1 MDMFDHILSSRIKAM
16 REYDLII
23 IGGGASGLLLAIN
36 GKKDGIK
43 NILLVE
49 KDPILGGALNSADYN
64 ISEKGNLT
72 GIEYKESLLK
82 EFNELNIDVKLNT
95 MVLKIEDSNEILCTS
110 SEYGVEKIKGKNIII
125 ANGGKEKSRN
135 AVQIPGDR
143 TAGVLTVGMAKKI
156 FGIKNMVPGKNIF
169 IVGDSTLYMIQED
182 LKKHNI
188 KVSGVI
194 TDKNKNEVFD
204 LSENLYP
211 GYEIISIHGEGRV
224 SSVTIKNGD
233 EKKNIKCDTVIFA
246 YPMISDGLVA
256 LRSGLKLNPNTTG
269 PAVDENLETSS
280 KNIYACGNAI
290 YIHKSIEEIED
301 ECKKLIKTIS

>member
-1 MDMFDHILSSRIKAM
+1 M

-23 IGGGASGLLLAIN
+23 IGGGAAGLLSAIN

-82 EFNELNIDVKLNT
+82 EFDELNIDVKLNT

-110 SEYGVEKIKGKNIII
+110 SECGVEKIKGKNIII

-169 IVGDSTLYMIQED
+169 IVGDSTIYMIQED

-188 KVSGVI
+188 KVSGII
-194 TDKNKNEVFD
+194 TNKNKNEVFD
-204 LSENLYP
+204 LSENLYS

-233 EKKNIKCDTVIFA
+233 EKKDIKCDTVIFA

-256 LRSGLKLNPNTTG
+256 LRSGLKLNPSTTG
-269 PAVDENLETSS
+269 PAVDDNLETSS

>member
-1 MDMFDHILSSRIKAM
+1 M

-23 IGGGASGLLLAIN
+23 IGGGASGLLSAIN

-188 KVSGVI
+188 EVSGII

-211 GYEIISIHGEGRV
+211 GYEIVSIHGEGRV

-256 LRSGLKLNPNTTG
+256 LRSGLKLNPSTTG
-269 PAVDENLETSS
+269 PAVDENLETSN

>member
-1 MDMFDHILSSRIKAM
+1 M

-23 IGGGASGLLLAIN
+23 IGGGASGLLSAIN

-110 SEYGVEKIKGKNIII
+110 SECGVEKIKGKNIII

-188 KVSGVI
+188 KVSGII

-204 LSENLYP
+204 LSENLYS
-211 GYEIISIHGEGRV
+211 GYEIIAIHGEGRV

-256 LRSGLKLNPNTTG
+256 LRSGLKLNPSTTG
-269 PAVDENLETSS
+269 PAVDENLETSN

>member
-1 MDMFDHILSSRIKAM
+1 M

-23 IGGGASGLLLAIN
+23 IGGGAAGLLSAIN

-110 SEYGVEKIKGKNIII
+110 SECGVEKIKGKNIII

-188 KVSGVI
+188 KVSGII

-211 GYEIISIHGEGRV
+211 GYEIVSIHGEGRV

-233 EKKNIKCDTVIFA
+233 EKKKIKCDTVIFA

>member
-1 MDMFDHILSSRIKAM
+1 M

-49 KDPILGGALNSADYN
+49 KDPVLGGALNSADYN
-64 ISEKGNLT
+64 IGEKGNLT
-72 GIEYKESLLK
+72 GIEYKENLLK

-169 IVGDSTLYMIQED
+169 IVGDNTLYMIQED

-188 KVSGVI
+188 KVSGII

-204 LSENLYP
+204 LSENLYS
-211 GYEIISIHGEGRV
+211 GYEIVSIHGEGRV

-301 ECKKLIKTIS
+301 ECKKLISTIS

>member
-1 MDMFDHILSSRIKAM
+1 M

-23 IGGGASGLLLAIN
+23 IGGGASGLLSAIN

-49 KDPILGGALNSADYN
+49 KDPVLGGALNSADYN

-82 EFNELNIDVKLNT
+82 EFNELNVDVKLNT

-188 KVSGVI
+188 KVSGII

-211 GYEIISIHGEGRV
+211 GYEIVSIHGEGRV

-256 LRSGLKLNPNTTG
+256 LRSGLKLNPSTTG

>member
-1 MDMFDHILSSRIKAM
+1 M

-23 IGGGASGLLLAIN
+23 IGGGTAGLLSAIN

-82 EFNELNIDVKLNT
+82 EFNELNIDLKLNT

-110 SEYGVEKIKGKNIII
+110 SECGVEKIKGKNIII

-156 FGIKNMVPGKNIF
+156 FGIKNMVPGKNVF

-188 KVSGVI
+188 KVSGII

-204 LSENLYP
+204 LSENLYS

-224 SSVTIKNGD
+224 SSVTIKNGE
-233 EKKNIKCDTVIFA
+233 EKKDIKCDTVIFA

-256 LRSGLKLNPNTTG
+256 LRSGLKLNPSTTG
-269 PAVDENLETSS
+269 PAVDEHLETSS

>member
-1 MDMFDHILSSRIKAM
+1 M

-23 IGGGASGLLLAIN
+23 IGGGASGLLSAIN

-110 SEYGVEKIKGKNIII
+110 SECGVEKIKGKNIII

-188 KVSGVI
+188 NVSGII

-211 GYEIISIHGEGRV
+211 GYEIVSIHGEGRV

-256 LRSGLKLNPNTTG
+256 LRSGLKLNPSTTG

>member
-1 MDMFDHILSSRIKAM
+1 M

-110 SEYGVEKIKGKNIII
+110 SECGVEKIKGKNIII

-188 KVSGVI
+188 KVSGII

-211 GYEIISIHGEGRV
+211 GYEIVSIHGEGRV

-256 LRSGLKLNPNTTG
+256 LRSGLKLNPSTTG

>member
-1 MDMFDHILSSRIKAM
+1 M

-23 IGGGASGLLLAIN
+23 IGGGASGLLSAIN

-110 SEYGVEKIKGKNIII
+110 SECGVEKIKGKNIII

-156 FGIKNMVPGKNIF
+156 FGIKNMIPGKNIF

-188 KVSGVI
+188 KVSGII

>member
-1 MDMFDHILSSRIKAM
+1 M

-23 IGGGASGLLLAIN
+23 IGGGASGLLSAIN

-72 GIEYKESLLK
+72 GIEYKENLLK

-110 SEYGVEKIKGKNIII
+110 SECGVEKIKGKNIII

-169 IVGDSTLYMIQED
+169 IVGDNTLYMIQED

-188 KVSGVI
+188 KVSGII

-211 GYEIISIHGEGRV
+211 GYEIVSIHGEGRV

-246 YPMISDGLVA
+246 YPIISDGLVA

-269 PAVDENLETSS
+269 SAVDENLETSS

-290 YIHKSIEEIED
+290 YIHKSIEEIEN

>member
-1 MDMFDHILSSRIKAM
+1 M

-23 IGGGASGLLLAIN
+23 IGGGASGLLSAIN

-110 SEYGVEKIKGKNIII
+110 SEYGVEKIKGKKIII

-169 IVGDSTLYMIQED
+169 IVGDSTLYMIQEN

-188 KVSGVI
+188 KVSGII
-194 TDKNKNEVFD
+194 TDKNKNEVFN
-204 LSENLYP
+204 LSKNLYP
-211 GYEIISIHGEGRV
+211 GYEIIAIHGEGRV

-256 LRSGLKLNPNTTG
+256 LRSGIKLNPNTTG
-269 PAVDENLETSS
+269 PAVDENLETSN

-301 ECKKLIKTIS
+301 ESKKLISTIS

>member
-1 MDMFDHILSSRIKAM
+1 M

-23 IGGGASGLLLAIN
+23 IGGGAAGLLLAIN

-110 SEYGVEKIKGKNIII
+110 SECGVEKIKGKNIII

-188 KVSGVI
+188 KVSGII

-211 GYEIISIHGEGRV
+211 GYEIVSIHGEGRV

-256 LRSGLKLNPNTTG
+256 LRSGLKLNPSTTG

>member
-1 MDMFDHILSSRIKAM
+1 M

-23 IGGGASGLLLAIN
+23 IGGGASGLLSAIN

-64 ISEKGNLT
+64 ISENGNLT

-82 EFNELNIDVKLNT
+82 EFNELNVDVKLNT

-156 FGIKNMVPGKNIF
+156 FGIKNMIPGKNIL
-169 IVGDSTLYMIQED
+169 IVGDTTLYMIQED

-188 KVSGVI
+188 KVSGII

-204 LSENLYP
+204 LSENLYS
-211 GYEIISIHGEGRV
+211 GYEIIAIHGEGRV

-233 EKKNIKCDTVIFA
+233 EKKNIKCDTVIFS

-301 ECKKLIKTIS
+301 ECKKLISTIS

>member
-1 MDMFDHILSSRIKAM
+1 M

-23 IGGGASGLLLAIN
+23 IGGGASGLLSAIN

-110 SEYGVEKIKGKNIII
+110 SECGVEKIKGKNIII

-188 KVSGVI
+188 KVSGII

-204 LSENLYP
+204 LSENLYH
-211 GYEIISIHGEGRV
+211 GYEIVSIHGEGRV

-256 LRSGLKLNPNTTG
+256 LRSGLKLNPSTTG
-269 PAVDENLETSS
+269 PAVDKNLETSS

>member
-1 MDMFDHILSSRIKAM
+1 M

-23 IGGGASGLLLAIN
+23 IGGGASGLLSAIN
-36 GKKDGIK
+36 GKKHGIK

-110 SEYGVEKIKGKNIII
+110 SEYGVEKIKGKKIII

-188 KVSGVI
+188 KVSGII

-211 GYEIISIHGEGRV
+211 GYEIVSIHGEGRV

-256 LRSGLKLNPNTTG
+256 LRSGLKLNPSTTG

>member
-1 MDMFDHILSSRIKAM
+1 M

-23 IGGGASGLLLAIN
+23 IGGGASGLLSAIN

-49 KDPILGGALNSADYN
+49 KDPVLGGALNSADYN
-64 ISEKGNLT
+64 IREKGNLT

-82 EFNELNIDVKLNT
+82 EFNELNVDVKLNT

-110 SEYGVEKIKGKNIII
+110 SECGVEKIKGKNIII

-143 TAGVLTVGMAKKI
+143 TSGVLTVGMAKKI
-156 FGIKNMVPGKNIF
+156 FGIKNMIPGKNIF

-188 KVSGVI
+188 KVYGII

-204 LSENLYP
+204 LSENLYS
-211 GYEIISIHGEGRV
+211 GYEIIAIHGEGRV

-301 ECKKLIKTIS
+301 ECKKLISTIS

>member
-1 MDMFDHILSSRIKAM
+1 M

-23 IGGGASGLLLAIN
+23 IGGGASGLLSAIN

-49 KDPILGGALNSADYN
+49 KDPVLGGALNSADYN

-82 EFNELNIDVKLNT
+82 EFNELNVDVKLNT

-110 SEYGVEKIKGKNIII
+110 SECGVEKIKGKNIII

-135 AVQIPGDR
+135 AVKIPGDR

-156 FGIKNMVPGKNIF
+156 FGIKNMIPGKNVF

-188 KVSGVI
+188 KVSGII

-204 LSENLYP
+204 LSENLYS
-211 GYEIISIHGEGRV
+211 GYEIIAIHGEGRV

-256 LRSGLKLNPNTTG
+256 LRSGLKLNTSTTG

-301 ECKKLIKTIS
+301 ECKKLISTIS

>member
-1 MDMFDHILSSRIKAM
+1 M

-72 GIEYKESLLK
+72 GIEYKENLLK
-82 EFNELNIDVKLNT
+82 EFNKLNIDVKLNT

-110 SEYGVEKIKGKNIII
+110 SECGVEKIKGKKIII

-169 IVGDSTLYMIQED
+169 IVGDSTLYMIQEN

-188 KVSGVI
+188 KVSGII
-194 TDKNKNEVFD
+194 TDKNKNEVFN
-204 LSENLYP
+204 LSKNLYP
-211 GYEIISIHGEGRV
+211 GYEIIAIHGEGRV

-256 LRSGLKLNPNTTG
+256 LRSGIKLNPNTTG
-269 PAVDENLETSS
+269 PAVDENLETSN

-301 ECKKLIKTIS
+301 ESKKLISTIS

>member
-1 MDMFDHILSSRIKAM
+1 M

-23 IGGGASGLLLAIN
+23 IGGGASGLLSAIN

-49 KDPILGGALNSADYN
+49 KDPVLGGALNSADYN

-82 EFNELNIDVKLNT
+82 EFNELNVDVKLNT

-110 SEYGVEKIKGKNIII
+110 SECGVEKIKGKNIII
-125 ANGGKEKSRN
+125 ANGTKEKSRN
-135 AVQIPGDR
+135 AVQIAADR

-156 FGIKNMVPGKNIF
+156 FGIKNMIPGKNIF
-169 IVGDSTLYMIQED
+169 IVGDTTLYMIQED

-188 KVSGVI
+188 KVSGII

-204 LSENLYP
+204 LSENLYS
-211 GYEIISIHGEGRV
+211 GYEIIAIHGEGRV

-233 EKKNIKCDTVIFA
+233 EKKKIKCDTVIFA

-301 ECKKLIKTIS
+301 ECKKLISTIS

>member
-1 MDMFDHILSSRIKAM
+1 M

-64 ISEKGNLT
+64 ISEKSNLT

-135 AVQIPGDR
+135 AVQISGDR

-156 FGIKNMVPGKNIF
+156 FGIKNMVPGKTIF

-188 KVSGVI
+188 KVSGII

-211 GYEIISIHGEGRV
+211 GYEIVSIHGEGRV
-224 SSVTIKNGD
+224 SSVTIKNSD

-301 ECKKLIKTIS
+301 ESKKIISTIS

>member
-1 MDMFDHILSSRIKAM
+1 M

-23 IGGGASGLLLAIN
+23 IGGGASGLLSAIN

-156 FGIKNMVPGKNIF
+156 FGIKNIVPGKNIF

>member
-1 MDMFDHILSSRIKAM
+1 M

-23 IGGGASGLLLAIN
+23 IGGGAAGLLSAIN

-49 KDPILGGALNSADYN
+49 KDPILGGTLNSADYN

-110 SEYGVEKIKGKNIII
+110 SECGVEKIKGKNIII

-169 IVGDSTLYMIQED
+169 IVGDNTLYMIQED

-188 KVSGVI
+188 KVSGII

-204 LSENLYP
+204 LSENLYS
-211 GYEIISIHGEGRV
+211 GYEIVSIHGEGRV

-233 EKKNIKCDTVIFA
+233 EKKNVKCDTVIFA

-256 LRSGLKLNPNTTG
+256 LRSGLKLNPSTTG

-301 ECKKLIKTIS
+301 ECKKLIQTIS

>member
-1 MDMFDHILSSRIKAM
+1 M

-23 IGGGASGLLLAIN
+23 IGGGASGLLSAIN

-64 ISEKGNLT
+64 ISEKDNLT
-72 GIEYKESLLK
+72 GIEYKENLLK

-156 FGIKNMVPGKNIF
+156 FGIKNMIPGKNIF

-188 KVSGVI
+188 KVSGII

-204 LSENLYP
+204 LSENLYS
-211 GYEIISIHGEGRV
+211 GYEIIAIHGERRV

-256 LRSGLKLNPNTTG
+256 LRSGLKLNPSTTG
-269 PAVDENLETSS
+269 PAVDENLETSN

>member
-1 MDMFDHILSSRIKAM
+1 M

-23 IGGGASGLLLAIN
+23 IGGGAAGLLSAIN

-49 KDPILGGALNSADYN
+49 KDSILGGALNSADYN

-110 SEYGVEKIKGKNIII
+110 SECGVEKIKGKNIII

-188 KVSGVI
+188 KVSGII

-211 GYEIISIHGEGRV
+211 GYEIVSIHGEGRV

-256 LRSGLKLNPNTTG
+256 LRSGLKLNPSTTG

>member
-1 MDMFDHILSSRIKAM
+1 M

-23 IGGGASGLLLAIN
+23 IGGGAAGLLSAIN

-110 SEYGVEKIKGKNIII
+110 SECGVEKIKGKNIII

-188 KVSGVI
+188 KVSGII

-211 GYEIISIHGEGRV
+211 GYEIVSIHGEGRV

>member
-1 MDMFDHILSSRIKAM
+1 M

-23 IGGGASGLLLAIN
+23 IGGGASGLLSAIN

-64 ISEKGNLT
+64 ISEKDNLT

-188 KVSGVI
+188 KVSGII

-204 LSENLYP
+204 LSENLYS

-256 LRSGLKLNPNTTG
+256 LRSGLKLNPSTTG

>member
-1 MDMFDHILSSRIKAM
+1 M

-23 IGGGASGLLLAIN
+23 IGGGAAGLLSAIN

-110 SEYGVEKIKGKNIII
+110 SECGVEKIKGKNIII

-156 FGIKNMVPGKNIF
+156 FEIKNMVPGKNIF

-188 KVSGVI
+188 KISGI
-194 TDKNKNEVFD
+194 MTDKNKNEVFD
-204 LSENLYP
+204 LSENLYS
-211 GYEIISIHGEGRV
+211 GYEIIAIHGEGRV
-224 SSVTIKNGD
+224 SSVTIKNGE
-233 EKKNIKCDTVIFA
+233 EKKDIKCDTVIFA

-256 LRSGLKLNPNTTG
+256 LRSGLKLNPSTTG

>member
-1 MDMFDHILSSRIKAM
+1 MK
-16 REYDLII
+16 EYDLII
-23 IGGGASGLLLAIN
+23 IGGGASGLLSAIN

-49 KDPILGGALNSADYN
+49 KDPVLGGALNSADYN

-82 EFNELNIDVKLNT
+82 EFNELNVDVKLNT

-110 SEYGVEKIKGKNIII
+110 SECGVEKIKGKNIII

-135 AVQIPGDR
+135 AVKIPGNR

-156 FGIKNMVPGKNIF
+156 FGIKNMIPGKNIF

-188 KVSGVI
+188 KVSGII

-204 LSENLYP
+204 LSENLYS
-211 GYEIISIHGEGRV
+211 GYEIIAIHGEGRV

-269 PAVDENLETSS
+269 PAVNENLETSS

>member
-1 MDMFDHILSSRIKAM
+1 M

-23 IGGGASGLLLAIN
+23 IGGGAAGLLSAIN

-82 EFNELNIDVKLNT
+82 EFNELNIDLKLNT
-95 MVLKIEDSNEILCTS
+95 MVLKIEDSNEILCIS
-110 SEYGVEKIKGKNIII
+110 SECGVEKIKGKNIII

-156 FGIKNMVPGKNIF
+156 FGIKNMVPGKNVF
-169 IVGDSTLYMIQED
+169 IAGDSTLYMIQED

-188 KVSGVI
+188 KVSGII

-204 LSENLYP
+204 LSENLYS
-211 GYEIISIHGEGRV
+211 GYEIVSIHGEGRV
-224 SSVTIKNGD
+224 SSVTIKNGE
-233 EKKNIKCDTVIFA
+233 EKKDIKCDTVIFA

-256 LRSGLKLNPNTTG
+256 LRSGLKLNPSTTG

>member
-1 MDMFDHILSSRIKAM
+1 M

-23 IGGGASGLLLAIN
+23 IGGGASGLLSAIN

-143 TAGVLTVGMAKKI
+143 TAGVLTVGVAKKI

-188 KVSGVI
+188 KVSGII

-256 LRSGLKLNPNTTG
+256 LRSGLKLNPSTTG

>member
-1 MDMFDHILSSRIKAM
+1 M

-23 IGGGASGLLLAIN
+23 IGGGAAGLLSAIN

-82 EFNELNIDVKLNT
+82 EFNELNIDAKLNT

-110 SEYGVEKIKGKNIII
+110 SECGVEKIKGKNIII

-169 IVGDSTLYMIQED
+169 IVGDSTIYMIQED

-188 KVSGVI
+188 KVSGII

-204 LSENLYP
+204 LSENLYS
-211 GYEIISIHGEGRV
+211 GYEIIAIHGEGRV

-256 LRSGLKLNPNTTG
+256 LRSGLKLNPSTTG

>member
-1 MDMFDHILSSRIKAM
+1 M

-23 IGGGASGLLLAIN
+23 IGGGASGLLSAIN

-49 KDPILGGALNSADYN
+49 KDPVLGGALNSADYN

-82 EFNELNIDVKLNT
+82 EFNELNVDVKLNT

-110 SEYGVEKIKGKNIII
+110 SECGVEKIKGKNIII

-156 FGIKNMVPGKNIF
+156 FGIKNMIPGKNIF
-169 IVGDSTLYMIQED
+169 IVGDTTLYMIQED

-188 KVSGVI
+188 KVSGII

-204 LSENLYP
+204 LSENLYS
-211 GYEIISIHGEGRV
+211 GYEIIAIHGEGRV

-233 EKKNIKCDTVIFA
+233 EKKKIKCDTVIFA

-269 PAVDENLETSS
+269 PALDENLETSS

-301 ECKKLIKTIS
+301 ECKKLISTIS

>member
-1 MDMFDHILSSRIKAM
+1 M

-23 IGGGASGLLLAIN
+23 IGGGASGLISAIN

-188 KVSGVI
+188 KVSGII

-211 GYEIISIHGEGRV
+211 GYEIVSIHGEGRV

-269 PAVDENLETSS
+269 PAVDENLKTSS

>member
-1 MDMFDHILSSRIKAM
+1 M

-23 IGGGASGLLLAIN
+23 IGGGAAGLLSAIN

-72 GIEYKESLLK
+72 GIEYKEILLK
-82 EFNELNIDVKLNT
+82 EFNELNIDLKLNT

-110 SEYGVEKIKGKNIII
+110 SECGVEKIKGKNIII

-188 KVSGVI
+188 KVSGII

-204 LSENLYP
+204 LSENLYS
-211 GYEIISIHGEGRV
+211 GYEIVSIHGEGRV
-224 SSVTIKNGD
+224 SSVTIKNGE
-233 EKKNIKCDTVIFA
+233 EKKDIKCDTVIFA

-256 LRSGLKLNPNTTG
+256 LRSGLKLNPSTTG
-269 PAVDENLETSS
+269 PAVDDNLETSS

-301 ECKKLIKTIS
+301 ECKKLIQTIS

>member
-1 MDMFDHILSSRIKAM
+1 M

-23 IGGGASGLLLAIN
+23 IGGGASGLLSAIN

-110 SEYGVEKIKGKNIII
+110 SECGVEKIKGKNIII

-188 KVSGVI
+188 KVSGII

-211 GYEIISIHGEGRV
+211 GYEIVSIHGEGRV

-246 YPMISDGLVA
+246 YPIISDGLVA
-256 LRSGLKLNPNTTG
+256 LRSGLKLNPSTTG

>member
-1 MDMFDHILSSRIKAM
+1 M

-23 IGGGASGLLLAIN
+23 IGGGAAGLLSAIN

-82 EFNELNIDVKLNT
+82 EFNELNIDLKLNT

-110 SEYGVEKIKGKNIII
+110 SECGVEKIKGKNIII

-156 FGIKNMVPGKNIF
+156 FGIKNMVPGKNVF
-169 IVGDSTLYMIQED
+169 IVEDNTLYMIQEE

-188 KVSGVI
+188 KVSGII

-204 LSENLYP
+204 LSENLYS

-233 EKKNIKCDTVIFA
+233 EKKDIKCDTVIFA

-256 LRSGLKLNPNTTG
+256 LKSGLKLNPSTTG

>member
-1 MDMFDHILSSRIKAM
+1 M

-23 IGGGASGLLLAIN
+23 IGGGAAGLLSAIN

-110 SEYGVEKIKGKNIII
+110 SECGVEKIKGKNIII

-156 FGIKNMVPGKNIF
+156 FGIKNMVPGKNVF
-169 IVGDSTLYMIQED
+169 IVGDNTIYMIQED
-182 LKKHNI
+182 VKKHNI
-188 KVSGVI
+188 KVSGII

-204 LSENLYP
+204 LSENLYS

-224 SSVTIKNGD
+224 SSVTIKNGE
-233 EKKNIKCDTVIFA
+233 EKKDIKCDTVIFA

-256 LRSGLKLNPNTTG
+256 LRSGLKLNPSTTG

>member
-1 MDMFDHILSSRIKAM
+1 M

-23 IGGGASGLLLAIN
+23 IGGGAAGLLSAIN

-82 EFNELNIDVKLNT
+82 EFNELNIDLKLNT

-110 SEYGVEKIKGKNIII
+110 SECGVEKIKGKNIII

-188 KVSGVI
+188 KVSGII

-204 LSENLYP
+204 LSENLYS

-224 SSVTIKNGD
+224 SSVTIKNGE
-233 EKKNIKCDTVIFA
+233 EKKDIKCDTVIFA

-256 LRSGLKLNPNTTG
+256 LRSGLKLNPSTTG

>member
-1 MDMFDHILSSRIKAM
+1 M

-23 IGGGASGLLLAIN
+23 IGGGAAGLLSAIN

-110 SEYGVEKIKGKNIII
+110 SECGVEKIKGKNIII

-188 KVSGVI
+188 KVSGII

-211 GYEIISIHGEGRV
+211 GYEIVSIHGEGRV

-233 EKKNIKCDTVIFA
+233 EKKNIKCNTVIFA

-256 LRSGLKLNPNTTG
+256 LRSGLKLNPSTTG